1 MNFNGKS
8 RQYVLDMMDQDGLL
22 LRYVPNLDIEI
33 VRRAV
38 QQNPLALQYAKTY
51 YGNLDIGMEAV
62 RQEGRALEFC
72 SLDLK
77 GRRDIVLEAV
87 KQDGIA
93 LYSANPSLK
102 ADREIVLAAVKQNG
116 GALRYASPRLQGDKE
131 VVLTAVKQDGS
142 ALSFASAR
150 LQGDKEVVLTAV
162 NQTGEALSNA
172 SATLKEDR
180 DVVMTAM
187 RNTPYTIE
195 NIPRHV
201 MTKPFVIELVQMN
214 GNILSFL
221 SAVELPFQSDKDVVL
236 AAVNQT
242 GKALR
247 HASSDLQGDKEVVLT
262 AVNQTGEA
270 LRYASPDLQGDKEV
284 VLAAVNQT
292 GEALR
297 YASPDLQADPLCLS
311 FAKYSDQPIELTPEQ
326 NDQVE
331 SFLQESKATYEF
343 FKKFTKYHIPSERH
357 TMKNLMPL
365 DKHPMKNL
373 SNHGP
378 QFHSIFLKKLYGF
391 SGLDKNIQF
400 ILQKSKQVPDIGG
413 RKRKTRRRG

>member
-1 MNFNGKS
+1 MNFHGKS

-22 LRYVPNLDIEI
+22 LRSVPELDIEI
-33 VRRAV
+33 VRQAV

-51 YGNLDIGMEAV
+51 NGNKEIGMEAV
-62 RQEGRALEFC
+62 RQEGRVLEFC
-72 SLDLK
+72 SPDLK
-77 GRRDIVLEAV
+77 RNRDIVMEAV
-87 KQDGIA
+87 KQDGLAISFA
-93 LYSANPSLK
+93 SISLQ
-102 ADREIVLAAVKQNG
+102 ADEDVVMAAVTQDG
-116 GALRYASPRLQGDKE
+116 EALRYASPKLKANKDIVME
-131 VVLTAVKQDGS
+131 AVKQDGS
-142 ALSFASAR
+142 AISFASTS
-150 LQGDKEVVLTAV
+150 LQA
-162 NQTGEALSNA
+162 
-172 SATLKEDR
+172 DR

-187 RNTPYTIE
+187 RNTPFTIE

-221 SAVELPFQSDKDVVL
+221 AAVGLPFQSDKDVVL
-236 AAVNQT
+236 AALNQT

-247 HASSDLQGDKEVVLT
+247 YASSDLKGDKEVVLT

-284 VLAAVNQT
+284 VLTAVNQT

-311 FAKYSDQPIELTPEQ
+311 YAKYSDQPIELTPEQ

-331 SFLQESKATYEF
+331 SFLQESKDTYEF
-343 FKKFTKYHIPSERH
+343 FKKLTKYHTPSDRH

-378 QFHSIFLKKLYGF
+378 VFHSIFLKKLYGF

-413 RKRKTRRRG
+413 RKRKTRRR